1 MIFNGRTP
9 VFPPAINLA
18 IVLSNRGVDFTFV
31 NMSADNDFEGTLDG
45 YGRLVSI
52 KASPHCL
59 RVKIL
64 RYPLAF
70 LIFTWKLF
78 RLSAKIQPDVI
89 MGCWGGGY
97 LISRILRW
105 MGNKSRIVFWAN
117 EYIRHDE
124 LRVKDPLR
132 YVVWAEKKLAAK
144 ADLTVVADPIRGKY
158 QSAYLGVS
166 DFLVVRNVPTQES
179 VPDGASQLADLIENI
194 KKDQPSCKIFVF
206 AGSICNGAKIPQ
218 LLASFSLWPNDCV
231 LVLVGTVDQDLPDFF
246 DRLVGYPGRVFHLQR
261 ISYHEVLRGLLFAD
275 AGIAFYNI
283 DQPWVNE
290 KYCAPCKVGDY
301 LKIGLP
307 ILLSCNETLSYFLE
321 QYPVGV
327 AVDPRSPSSIVTGV
341 RELLLKID
349 NGIIRKKLIKD
360 LFQESLSMEKQCE
373 PFLKKFAE
381 WESIDKAEYSE

>member
-18 IVLSNRGVDFTFV
+18 IVLSNCGIDFTFV
-31 NMSADNDFEGTLDG
+31 NMSVDDDFEGTLDG

-105 MGNKSRIVFWAN
+105 MGNKSRIVYWAN
-117 EYIRHDE
+117 EYIRHNE

-166 DFLVVRNVPTQES
+166 DFLVIRNVPTQEEIPEG
-179 VPDGASQLADLIENI
+179 VSQLADLIENI

-206 AGSICNGAKIPQ
+206 AGSICNGAKIPE
-218 LLASFSLWPNDCV
+218 LLDSFSLWPNDCV

-275 AGIAFYNI
+275 AGIAFYNT

-301 LKIGLP
+301 IKVGLP
-307 ILLSCNETLSYFLE
+307 LLLSDNESLSYFLE

-327 AVDPRSPSSIVTGV
+327 AVDPRSPHAIAEGV
-341 RELLLKID
+341 KELSRRLNDGEIR
-349 NGIIRKKLIKD
+349 NIAIRKI
-360 LFQESLSMEKQCE
+360 FNEILSIEKQCE
-373 PFLKKFAE
+373 PLCKKFQK
-381 WESIDKAEYSE
+381 WQLNDS